1 MDYWSLVSQGTLCLQ
16 VVFSLPSPLLPLPHP
31 LGNTCMPWGCGCCGW
46 MGAAS
51 VYGPFS
57 AFPSRQCMNM
67 IPLFRLSIAWV
78 ICLFIY
84 LYFSHRTRWSYLYE
98 SKWRRMAASQP
109 PCAVPLAWVLGAEPS
124 PGWFSPFH
132 QQKTPYLFFLFF
144 LLYQFSAY
152 LLSWM
157 NSAAAGGCGLGG
169 RAPFSAPPLLQP
181 HPYLV
186 AE

>member
-1 MDYWSLVSQGTLCLQ
+1 MSDRLLKPGVPRHPLSSGCFLPALSLIAPSPSPGETPGAVGAVAGWVLPACMDLSLLFLQGSAWTWSLS
-16 VVFSLPSPLLPLPHP
+16 S
-31 LGNTCMPWGCGCCGW
+31 
-46 MGAAS
+46 AS
-51 VYGPFS
+51 
-57 AFPSRQCMNM
+57 
-67 IPLFRLSIAWV
+67 RLSYLSV
-78 ICLFIY
+78 CLFIS
-84 LYFSHRTRWSYLYE
+84 LFIFFPQNMLILSVKR
-98 SKWRRMAASQP
+98 RRMAASQP